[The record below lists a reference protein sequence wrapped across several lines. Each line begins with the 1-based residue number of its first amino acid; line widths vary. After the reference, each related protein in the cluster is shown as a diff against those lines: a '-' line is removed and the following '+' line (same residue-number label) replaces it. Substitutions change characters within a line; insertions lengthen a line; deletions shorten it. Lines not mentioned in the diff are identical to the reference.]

1 MTEEKKI
8 LKVEF
13 APGAFDG
20 FEGTQEEL
28 DEFINEIKN
37 MFEGKTKEELESIGR
52 PLTEEDFDEM
62 DDDDRERLVRAFGKG
77 NDRTLQ

>member
-1 MTEEKKI
+1 
-8 LKVEF
+8 
-13 APGAFDG
+13 
-20 FEGTQEEL
+20 
-28 DEFINEIKN
+28 